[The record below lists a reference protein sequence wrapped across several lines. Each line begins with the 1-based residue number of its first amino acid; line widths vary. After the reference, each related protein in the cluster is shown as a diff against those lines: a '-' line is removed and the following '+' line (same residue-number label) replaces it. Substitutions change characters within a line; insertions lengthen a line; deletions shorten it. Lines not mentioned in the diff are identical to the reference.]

1 MLLLGVLITVYSVVL
16 QVLTLA
22 PLVAIALSSFR
33 LRANNYGNVGNDAA
47 NSAKLKASLQI
58 FYSLTLAQSNAFYL
72 WKMMVVLEKCCV
84 STVSKKCRFGEWGI
98 ALVWAYLEET
108 KTIPILERAPRGRN
122 LVTFAVGLL
131 GSESLHDRCSALRM
145 LDTFVGD
152 KVPVAPSLL
161 LPCRGPLENL
171 MEALEVGDCE
181 TRERATRIVAA
192 LAAGDHL
199 RRIDQFPRALHHMAS
214 LLQASGD
221 YRFPTATTAATEEPR
236 QAAAASISK
245 RGRIGLLYCTILS
258 CINLHKVFEKVRNDE
273 DTLPS
278 GRGPKQLISQGLL
291 IVERLALHR
300 ANRAHM
306 CNNKVLLSKLTAP
319 LCSSHAFF
327 LDTTAGTAVQTTEWV
342 DMLATSLRII
352 TRLVRA
358 PGEASR
364 GLRDGI
370 ASNAQAISN
379 LSRVL
384 EKDDDNN
391 SFGPALKAAA
401 VDILAELA
409 LPSSDRSAA
418 SRSRLGKA
426 DIIRGLWCIFL
437 VQVDGGVDG
446 SKTQGDEEQRQQD
459 STLRKKA
466 SEALAQMLSA
476 ELRHVAGLAGL
487 LTCWLKVR
495 ALQVELGQQEPSSA
509 CVHIFLQN
517 MDNLQG
523 RTMRLRC

>member
-1 MLLLGVLITVYSVVL
+1 MCCRSVVSMLTEALLGVLITVHSVVL
-16 QVLTLA
+16 QVLALA
-22 PLVAIALSSFR
+22 PLVAIALSSSR

-108 KTIPILERAPRGRN
+108 KTIILERAPRGRN

-181 TRERATRIVAA
+181 TRERAARIVAA

-214 LLQASGD
+214 LLQASD

-245 RGRIGLLYCTILS
+245 RGGIGLLYFTILS
-258 CINLHKVFEKVRNDE
+258 RINLFNIFEKEKKDE
-273 DTLPS
+273 DTLPPS
-278 GRGPKQLISQGLL
+278 GGGPKQLISQGLL

-306 CNNKVLLSKLTAP
+306 CNNNVLLSKLTAP

-327 LDTTAGTAVQTTEWV
+327 LDTTAGAEHGHGSRSTEWV

-364 GLRDGI
+364 GLHDGI

-384 EKDDDNN
+384 EEEDDNN

-418 SRSRLGKA
+418 SRSRLLGKA

-446 SKTQGDEEQRQQD
+446 SNIQGDEEQRQQD

-466 SEALAQMLSA
+466 REALAHAACRTASC
-476 ELRHVAGLAGL
+476 
-487 LTCWLKVR
+487 CWP
-495 ALQVELGQQEPSSA
+495 AY
-509 CVHIFLQN
+509 
-517 MDNLQG
+517 
-523 RTMRLRC
+523 

>member
-181 TRERATRIVAA
+181 TRERAARIVAA

-214 LLQASGD
+214 LLQASD

-245 RGRIGLLYCTILS
+245 RGGIGLLYFTILS
-258 CINLHKVFEKVRNDE
+258 RINLFNIFEKEKKDE
-273 DTLPS
+273 DTLPPS
-278 GRGPKQLISQGLL
+278 GGGPKQLISQGLL

-306 CNNKVLLSKLTAP
+306 CNNNVLLSKLTAP

-342 DMLATSLRII
+342 
-352 TRLVRA
+352 
-358 PGEASR
+358 
-364 GLRDGI
+364 
-370 ASNAQAISN
+370 
-379 LSRVL
+379 
-384 EKDDDNN
+384 
-391 SFGPALKAAA
+391 
-401 VDILAELA
+401 
-409 LPSSDRSAA
+409 
-418 SRSRLGKA
+418 
-426 DIIRGLWCIFL
+426 
-437 VQVDGGVDG
+437 
-446 SKTQGDEEQRQQD
+446 
-459 STLRKKA
+459 
-466 SEALAQMLSA
+466 
-476 ELRHVAGLAGL
+476 
-487 LTCWLKVR
+487 LTC
-495 ALQVELGQQEPSSA
+495 
-509 CVHIFLQN
+509 
-517 MDNLQG
+517 
-523 RTMRLRC
+523 

>member
-1 MLLLGVLITVYSVVL
+1 
-16 QVLTLA
+16 
-22 PLVAIALSSFR
+22 
-33 LRANNYGNVGNDAA
+33 
-47 NSAKLKASLQI
+47 
-58 FYSLTLAQSNAFYL
+58 
-72 WKMMVVLEKCCV
+72 
-84 STVSKKCRFGEWGI
+84 
-98 ALVWAYLEET
+98 
-108 KTIPILERAPRGRN
+108 
-122 LVTFAVGLL
+122 
-131 GSESLHDRCSALRM
+131 M

-214 LLQASGD
+214 LIQASD

-258 CINLHKVFEKVRNDE
+258 CINLPKVVFDEEKKDE

-278 GRGPKQLISQGLL
+278 GGGPKQLISQGLL

-306 CNNKVLLSKLTAP
+306 CNNNVLLSKLTAP

-327 LDTTAGTAVQTTEWV
+327 LDTTAGAEHGHGSRSTEWV

-384 EKDDDNN
+384 EEDDDNN

-476 ELRHVAGLAGL
+476 ELRHVAGRLTDMLA
-487 LTCWLKVR
+487 KSKVSPSRVR
-495 ALQVELGQQEPSSA
+495 AARTLECLCSHISTEHGQPPGKDDAIEMLAKVLGPSNPIHVQFKSMEA
-509 CVHIFLQN
+509 C
-517 MDNLQG
+517 
-523 RTMRLRC
+523 C

>member
-1 MLLLGVLITVYSVVL
+1 
-16 QVLTLA
+16 
-22 PLVAIALSSFR
+22 
-33 LRANNYGNVGNDAA
+33 
-47 NSAKLKASLQI
+47 
-58 FYSLTLAQSNAFYL
+58 
-72 WKMMVVLEKCCV
+72 
-84 STVSKKCRFGEWGI
+84 
-98 ALVWAYLEET
+98 
-108 KTIPILERAPRGRN
+108 
-122 LVTFAVGLL
+122 
-131 GSESLHDRCSALRM
+131 M

-214 LLQASGD
+214 LLQASD

-245 RGRIGLLYCTILS
+245 RGGIGLLYFTILS
-258 CINLHKVFEKVRNDE
+258 RINLFNIFEKEKKDE
-273 DTLPS
+273 DTLPPS
-278 GRGPKQLISQGLL
+278 GGGPKQLISQGLL

-306 CNNKVLLSKLTAP
+306 CNNNVLLSKLTAP

-327 LDTTAGTAVQTTEWV
+327 LDTTAGAEHGHGSRSTEWV

-370 ASNAQAISN
+370 ASNAQVISN

-384 EKDDDNN
+384 EEDDDNN

-426 DIIRGLWCIFL
+426 DIIRGLWCLF
-437 VQVDGGVDG
+437 
-446 SKTQGDEEQRQQD
+446 K
-459 STLRKKA
+459 
-466 SEALAQMLSA
+466 
-476 ELRHVAGLAGL
+476 
-487 LTCWLKVR
+487 
-495 ALQVELGQQEPSSA
+495 
-509 CVHIFLQN
+509 
-517 MDNLQG
+517 
-523 RTMRLRC
+523 